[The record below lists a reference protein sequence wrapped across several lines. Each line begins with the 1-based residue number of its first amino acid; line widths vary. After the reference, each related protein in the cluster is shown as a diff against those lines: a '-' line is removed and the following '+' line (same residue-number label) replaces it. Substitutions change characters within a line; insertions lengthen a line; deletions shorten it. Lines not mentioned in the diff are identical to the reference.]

1 MLFRQSAFQR
11 EAAGVQAAVD
21 QLGGDRVDTD
31 VAWEVEAEIRKHRAS
46 FPEGPPAE
54 PESEADPSSGGV
66 PAGTV
71 TVADV
76 TTFDDLAAQMVRAE
90 VVVASRFHNLI
101 CALRL
106 GRPSVSI
113 GYAEKNTRLMQE
125 LGLDEYCQNI
135 ETLDAATLLE
145 QIRRAR
151 QEADQLAVRIG
162 AGTRDHDA
170 RVRSLLDD
178 VAHRVLGLPRV
189 GTGNPL

>member
-1 MLFRQSAFQR
+1 
-11 EAAGVQAAVD
+11 
-21 QLGGDRVDTD
+21 
-31 VAWEVEAEIRKHRAS
+31 
-46 FPEGPPAE
+46 
-54 PESEADPSSGGV
+54 
-66 PAGTV
+66 
-71 TVADV
+71 
-76 TTFDDLAAQMVRAE
+76 
-90 VVVASRFHNLI
+90 
-101 CALRL
+101 
-106 GRPSVSI
+106 VSI

-151 QEADQLAVRIG
+151 QEADHLAVQIG

-178 VAHRVLGLPRV
+178 VAHRVLGLPRA